1 MKLDLTTE
9 QFKSLLMTVCYATEC
24 MDDAEPN
31 AFVDGALATFDLLQ
45 DNAQEA
51 GLKPGKDLQKDEDG
65 EPMLH
70 PDFVKKFPGFMDSF
84 DDHREDVFWSELLA
98 RMVGNTMRRKF
109 GANFDPK
116 SIPQKEQDKIWER
129 MEIELAENGLD
140 NIFIKGEQG

>member
-1 MKLDLTTE
+1 MKLDLTKE

-31 AFVDGALATFDLLQ
+31 SFVDGALATFDLLQ
-45 DNAQEA
+45 DKAEEA
-51 GLKPGKDLQKDEDG
+51 GLKKGKDLQQDEEG
-65 EPMLH
+65 QPILH
-70 PDFVKKFPGFMDSF
+70 ANFVKNYPGFMDSF

-109 GANFDPK
+109 GAKFDAQ